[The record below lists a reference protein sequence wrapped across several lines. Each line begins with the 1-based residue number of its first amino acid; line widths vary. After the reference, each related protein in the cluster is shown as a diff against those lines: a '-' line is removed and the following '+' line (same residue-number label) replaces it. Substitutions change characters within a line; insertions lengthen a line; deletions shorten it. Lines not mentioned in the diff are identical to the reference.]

1 MQHKKIVQFAV
12 GVLMSLDMGIVAAQN
27 MVSAGVVKIG
37 VLTDMSGLYSDI
49 AGQGSVVAVKM
60 AVEDFGGKVP
70 GHPIQ
75 VVSADHQNKADV
87 AAGKARE
94 WLDTQQVDMITDLV
108 NSSTAL
114 SVIEIGRQKNRM
126 VIVNGAA
133 STKLTNEN
141 CSPISINYTY
151 DTYALA
157 KGTAK
162 AITAQGGNSW
172 FFITADYAF
181 GHSLEKDAS
190 AVVTANGGK
199 ILGASRHP
207 LNASDFSSF
216 LMQAQASKAKVI
228 GLANGSGDNVNSIK
242 AANEFGLARSGTQQL
257 AALLA
262 FITDIHS
269 LKLNVAQGLLL
280 TESFYWDLDED
291 TRKWSKRFF
300 DKTKRMPTMIQAGN
314 YSSTMH
320 YLKAVQA
327 AGTDDT
333 AAVMARMK
341 ATPVNDFFAHNGKIR
356 EDGLMVHDYYLFQ
369 VKKPSESK
377 YPWDYYQLKSVI
389 PAAAATQPLS
399 ASTCPLVKK

>member
-1 MQHKKIVQFAV
+1 MQHKKILQFAV
-12 GVLMSLDMGIVAAQN
+12 GVVMSFDIGVVAAQN
-27 MVSAGVVKIG
+27 KVSGGVVRIG

-60 AVEDFGGKVP
+60 AVEDFGGQVL
-70 GHPIQ
+70 GHPIE

-94 WLDTQQVDMITDLV
+94 WFDTKQVDMITDLV

-114 SVIEIGRQKNRM
+114 SVVEIGRQKNRM

-133 STKLTNEN
+133 STRLTNEN

-157 KGTAK
+157 NGTAK
-162 AITAQGGNSW
+162 AITAQGGTSW

-190 AVVTANGGK
+190 AVVKTNGGK

-242 AANEFGLARSGTQQL
+242 AANEFGLARSGTQKL

-262 FITDIHS
+262 FVTDIHS

-280 TESFYWDLDED
+280 TESFYWDLNED
-291 TRKWSKRFF
+291 TRKWSKRYF
-300 DKTKRMPTMIQAGN
+300 DKTRRMPTMIQAGN

-341 ATPVNDFFAHNGKIR
+341 ATPVNDFFAHNGHIR
-356 EDGLMVHDYYLFQ
+356 TDGLMVHDYYLFQ

-389 PAAAATQPLS
+389 PAAAAIQPLS
-399 ASTCPLVKK
+399 ASTCPLVNK

>member
-1 MQHKKIVQFAV
+1 MKKKIICQFAV
-12 GVLMSLDMGIVAAQN
+12 GVVMSFDIGLVAAQEK
-27 MVSAGVVKIG
+27 VSGAVVKIG
-37 VLTDMSGLYSDI
+37 VLTDLSGLYSDI

-60 AVEDFGGKVP
+60 AVDDFGGKVL
-70 GHPIQ
+70 GKPIQ
-75 VVSADHQNKADV
+75 LVTADHQNKADI
-87 AAGKARE
+87 AASKARE
-94 WLDTQQVDMITDLV
+94 WFDTQQVDMITDLV

-114 SVIEIGRQKNRM
+114 TVVEVGKQKNRM

-141 CSPISINYTY
+141 CTPVSINYTY
-151 DTYALA
+151 DTYALSN
-157 KGTAK
+157 GTAK
-162 AITAQGGNSW
+162 AITGQGGNSW
-172 FFITADYAF
+172 FFVTADYAF

-190 AVVTANGGK
+190 AVVKANGGK

-207 LNASDFSSF
+207 LNAADFSSF
-216 LMQAQASKAKVI
+216 LLQAQGSGAKVI

-242 AANEFGLARSGTQQL
+242 AANEFGIGRSGKQSLT
-257 AALLA
+257 ALLA

-280 TESFYWDLDED
+280 TESFYWDLNED

-300 DKTKRMPTMIQAGN
+300 EKTKKMPTMIQAGN

-327 AGTDDT
+327 AGTDET
-333 AAVMARMK
+333 AAVMAKMK
-341 ATPVNDFFAHNGKIR
+341 ATPVNDFFAKNGKIR
-356 EDGLMVHDYYLFQ
+356 DDGLMVHDYYLFQ

-377 YPWDYYQLKSVI
+377 YPWDYYHLKAVI
-389 PAAAATQPLS
+389 PAALATQPLS
-399 ASTCPLVKK
+399 SSTCPLVKM